1 MIDARGTRW
10 ADWLKQ
16 PASLLSLTAAI
27 ISVSTFV
34 LVYANPGRL
43 EVYLP
48 DEVAVGLNRGR
59 DRLLIPL
66 SLTNTG
72 AARTHRQ
79 IIRIT
84 AQIIPDVGDASSVT
98 IPFSWAYEVQLMHAE
113 QFRLKYGPKAPVDTG
128 LVDVVDYVNRA
139 LALHMPGSSSQLRT
153 YEFVQS
159 DTTPVLTV
167 PSTFELRL
175 NVVTVRGTVSV
186 AARYHGCGRLSAN
199 YCWCERIL

>member
-1 MIDARGTRW
+1 MVDARDTRW

-16 PASLLSLTAAI
+16 PASLLSLTAAV

-48 DEVAVGLNRGR
+48 DQVAVGLNRGQQ
-59 DRLLIPL
+59 RLLIPL
-66 SLTNTG
+66 TLTNTG
-72 AARTHRQ
+72 AARTHRH

-84 AQIIPDVGDASSVT
+84 ALISPGAGDSSSVT
-98 IPFSWAYEVQLMHAE
+98 IPFSWLYEVQLLHAE
-113 QFRLKYGPKAPVDTG
+113 QFRLKYGTNVKVDTG

-139 LALHMPGSSSQLRT
+139 LALHFPGGSSQLRT

-159 DTTPVLTV
+159 DTTRVFTV

-175 NVVTVRGTVSV
+175 NVVTVKGSVSV
-186 AARYHGCGRLSAN
+186 AARYHRCGPASAD
-199 YCWCERIL
+199 YRWCERIL